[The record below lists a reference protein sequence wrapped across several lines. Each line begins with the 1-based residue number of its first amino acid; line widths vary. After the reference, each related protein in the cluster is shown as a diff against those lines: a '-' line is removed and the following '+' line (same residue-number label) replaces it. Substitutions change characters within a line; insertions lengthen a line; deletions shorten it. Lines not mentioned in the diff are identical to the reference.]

1 MKMKKLVT
9 MLAVSAM
16 LTGMLAGCT
25 SGSEETGTT
34 TAKETTA
41 PQSTEAK
48 KETESSKDTEA
59 KAESETDTAMT
70 DTEAKEDASTGSL
83 KGKRIA
89 VAHIS
94 MYDEWCTGVYD
105 ELMAQKDKYGIAE
118 LNVQDANFSIETQKK
133 NVEDFISQG
142 YDAILIDIV
151 DSEAIKDTLD
161 KAYDAGIPI
170 VAFDSGT
177 DWEHLISHIKWDHA
191 ETGKLT
197 AQWVADYATKNLGG
211 KVKVGMITYNTLAH
225 VKVRGEAFTEEL
237 ESLLGVDN
245 IEYVYKQD
253 FDQTREGAS
262 NITTN
267 NIAKPVDVIWG
278 AVDNAAF
285 GAKIALEN
293 AGAKD
298 TIVVSAGGWGAE
310 TFNAINDNNQYYK
323 AAVAVPPAGIVQY
336 SYDTLEKYFAG
347 DKDIPKTQDIELKIV
362 DASNIADYM
371 GYIK

>member
-1 MKMKKLVT
+1 MRMKKLVS
-9 MLAVSAM
+9 MLAVTVVVA
-16 LTGMLAGCT
+16 GALAGCS
-25 SGSEETGTT
+25 SGTAETQKTT
-34 TAKETTA
+34 TKAADTV
-41 PQSTEAK
+41 
-48 KETESSKDTEA
+48 KETEVTTETKAIIETEA
-59 KAESETDTAMT
+59 VTETKAGEETKASD
-70 DTEAKEDASTGSL
+70 STGGL

-118 LNVQDANFSIETQKK
+118 LNVQDANFSIEIQKK

-161 KAYDAGIPI
+161 KAYEAGIPI

-197 AQWVADYATKNLGG
+197 AQWVADYAKKNLGG
-211 KVKVGMITYNTLAH
+211 KVKLGMITYNTLAH

-237 ESLLGVDN
+237 ELLLGTEN

-310 TFNAINDNNQYYK
+310 TFNAINDNDPYYK
-323 AAVAVPPAGIVQY
+323 AAVAVPPAGIVSY
-336 SYDTLEKYFAG
+336 SYDTLEKYFSG

-362 DASNIADYM
+362 DTSNITDYM
-371 GYIK
+371 GYVK